1 MEILLALWFSTW
13 TMLIYRTFWIIRE
26 LLHMRNEKIITKYPI
41 LHFTVYIIGM
51 AFMAPFV
58 WHIAFFEEPRK
69 RWCLAYADAVMGKG
83 K

>member
-1 MEILLALWFSTW
+1 
-13 TMLIYRTFWIIRE
+13 
-26 LLHMRNEKIITKYPI
+26 MRNEKIITKYPI

-69 RWCLAYADAVMGKG
+69 KWCLAYADAVTGKG